1 MTRYLLLFL
10 TGFAH
15 ALLILLYT
23 DLAGDEALFDRRM
36 GLMAAVPLFAF
47 ASWLT
52 LFSMRLGALVSLP
65 CLLLL
70 VYWNLRTAE
79 RIMGQTAAFD
89 TAIAITHLAVGLI
102 ALVTL
107 VTSLRYVFKTK
118 LPWGAGT
125 PSPGLVL
132 KLLLTAIPI
141 TLGTAYLLYA

>member
-10 TGFAH
+10 TGFAY
-15 ALLILLYT
+15 ALLILLYS
-23 DLAGDEALFDRRM
+23 DLAGDEAVFNRRM
-36 GLMAAVPLFAF
+36 GLIAAISLFAF

-65 CLLLL
+65 SLLVL
-70 VYWNLRTAE
+70 VYWNLRTAKL
-79 RIMGQTAAFD
+79 IIGQGASFD
-89 TAIAITHLAVGLI
+89 TAIAIIHLVVGLL

-107 VTSLRYVFKTK
+107 LTSLRYVFKRR

-125 PSPGLVL
+125 PSPGLFL
-132 KLLLTAIPI
+132 KLLLTVIPI

>member
-23 DLAGDEALFDRRM
+23 DLTGGDALFYRRM

-52 LFSMRLGALVSLP
+52 LFSMRLGALISVPS
-65 CLLLL
+65 LL
-70 VYWNLRTAE
+70 VLIYWNLRTVE
-79 RIMGQTAAFD
+79 HSLELNTAFD
-89 TAIAITHLAVGLI
+89 SVIATIHLVVGLLTLI
-102 ALVTL
+102 ALI
-107 VTSLRYVFKTK
+107 TSLRYVFRAN
-118 LPWGAGT
+118 LAWGRGT
-125 PSPGLVL
+125 PTPGLVL
-132 KLLLTAIPI
+132 KLILAAIPV

>member
-23 DLAGDEALFDRRM
+23 DLTGDEALFYRKM

-65 CLLLL
+65 SLL
-70 VYWNLRTAE
+70 VLIYWNLRTAE
-79 RIMGQTAAFD
+79 HSMGQDTVFD
-89 TAIAITHLAVGLI
+89 SAIAITHLVAGLL
-102 ALVTL
+102 AMVTL
-107 VTSLRYVFKTK
+107 MTSLRYVFKSK
-118 LPWGAGT
+118 IPWGRGT

-132 KLLLTAIPI
+132 KLLLAAIPA
-141 TLGTAYLLYA
+141 TLGAAYVLYA

>member
-23 DLAGDEALFDRRM
+23 DLTGDEALFYRKM

-47 ASWLT
+47 TSWLT

-65 CLLLL
+65 SLL
-70 VYWNLRTAE
+70 VLLYWNLRTAE
-79 RIMGQTAAFD
+79 HSMSQDSAFD
-89 TAIAITHLAVGLI
+89 MAIAITHLVAGLL
-102 ALVTL
+102 AMATL
-107 VTSLRYVFKTK
+107 MTSLRYVFKTN
-118 LPWGAGT
+118 LSWGAGT
-125 PSPGLVL
+125 PSPGLFL
-132 KLLLTAIPI
+132 KLLLAAIPV

>member
-23 DLAGDEALFDRRM
+23 DLTGDEALFYRRM
-36 GLMAAVPLFAF
+36 GLMAAIPLFAF

-65 CLLLL
+65 SLLVL

-79 RIMGQTAAFD
+79 HSMGQAAAFD
-89 TAIAITHLAVGLI
+89 TAIAITHLVAGLL
-102 ALVTL
+102 AMVAL

-125 PSPGLVL
+125 PSPGLIL
-132 KLLLTAIPI
+132 KLLLAAIPV
-141 TLGTAYLLYA
+141 TLGTAYLLYT

>member
-23 DLAGDEALFDRRM
+23 DLTGDEALYYRKM
-36 GLMAAVPLFAF
+36 GLMAAIPLFAF

-65 CLLLL
+65 CLLVL
-70 VYWNLRTAE
+70 VYWNLRTVEHILAQ
-79 RIMGQTAAFD
+79 QTPFD
-89 TAIAITHLAVGLI
+89 AVIAIIHLVVGLLAI
-102 ALVTL
+102 VTL
-107 VTSLRYVFKTK
+107 VTSLRYVFKSK
-118 LPWGAGT
+118 LRWGAGT

-132 KLLLTAIPI
+132 KLLLAAIPV